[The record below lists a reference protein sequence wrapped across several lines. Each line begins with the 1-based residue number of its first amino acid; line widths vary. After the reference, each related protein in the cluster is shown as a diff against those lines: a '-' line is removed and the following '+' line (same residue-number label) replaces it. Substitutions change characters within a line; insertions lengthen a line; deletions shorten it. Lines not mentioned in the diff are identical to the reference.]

1 MINVFAVFFI
11 VIVAILEEVR
21 FVVLMHLPCLSLQAV
36 KPEKTEPESTTNE
49 SADTNTEPAANS
61 VPVDTDKKEETKTKV
76 VEAEIVEEKSEKNN
90 LFKKWE
96 KSNGVKNKEEKTPPK
111 WQTQKLLK
119 TGESST
125 LWNGQ
130 STDKELAGAKTES
143 AENGVPAATG
153 KKDETKTKSAT
164 AEIVEETPKKVF
176 RKWEKPS
183 GAKKE
188 ENTPPSAAASS
199 ISPSTPISKA
209 AAIVNEQEVKN
220 MQCVS

>member
-1 MINVFAVFFI
+1 
-11 VIVAILEEVR
+11 
-21 FVVLMHLPCLSLQAV
+21 
-36 KPEKTEPESTTNE
+36 
-49 SADTNTEPAANS
+49 
-61 VPVDTDKKEETKTKV
+61 VPVAT
-76 VEAEIVEEKSEKNN
+76 EIVEEKSEKNN

-96 KSNGVKNKEEKTPPK
+96 KSNGVKKEEKTPPK

-125 LWNGQ
+125 GQ
-130 STDKELAGAKTES
+130 SIDKELPGTKNES

-153 KKDETKTKSAT
+153 KKDET

-176 RKWEKPS
+176 KKWVKPS

-199 ISPSTPISKA
+199 ISPSTPTSKA
-209 AAIVNEQEVKN
+209 ADVGAIVNEQEVNN